1 MVGEHLNVRLALC
14 LRVHSHRQP
23 SAQKWLLQGH
33 CCRCYSVHCP
43 SLSSCCGNGPF
54 WANCLSVAASR
65 PMAVVLLLGTTE
77 LCGRLFRALT
87 WNTANCLFFFFL
99 TRSSEIISPAQIPPM
114 LLTLGHQKNS
124 GLDHSLEQQSPE
136 LNYTPQQAPCNR
148 GTAHMCTLLGPVR
161 RD

>member
-65 PMAVVLLLGTTE
+65 PMAVVVLLGTTE
-77 LCGRLFRALT
+77 LFGRLFRVFT
-87 WNTANCLFFFFL
+87 WNTANCLFFFDQVIRNNL
-99 TRSSEIISPAQIPPM
+99 TSSDTPYA
-114 LLTLGHQKNS
+114 LDS
-124 GLDHSLEQQSPE
+124 GAPE
-136 LNYTPQQAPCNR
+136 KLW
-148 GTAHMCTLLGPVR
+148 LGPR
-161 RD
+161 LGATKPCHQC